1 MTMRATDVCWPSP
14 IVRWQ
19 SIFFDRAPLISS
31 SAAIMLCLVSRPVEG
46 CYCHHFQN
54 QRTAKILS
62 RTQRSRKRLAHS
74 GHAHFVSFFD
84 MKPLHTDDAITFR
97 FNELSSVV
105 ELTAS
110 LDEHRGP
117 GESNG
122 CRVGVSTEAVK
133 HMPVSRVGHED
144 RCTIGGIGIPFGDR
158 TGGIADGIRRHC
170 FHRTRT

>member
-1 MTMRATDVCWPSP
+1 
-14 IVRWQ
+14 
-19 SIFFDRAPLISS
+19 
-31 SAAIMLCLVSRPVEG
+31 
-46 CYCHHFQN
+46 
-54 QRTAKILS
+54 
-62 RTQRSRKRLAHS
+62 
-74 GHAHFVSFFD
+74 

-133 HMPVSRVGHED
+133 HTPVSRVGHED
-144 RCTIGGIGIPFGDR
+144 RSALRVSWMNVKSYATSLIDSDIQFTSLDR
-158 TGGIADGIRRHC
+158 S
-170 FHRTRT
+170 